1 MLAQPRARSGFR
13 AWLSLMT
20 ELSDVDRAAGIGRSS
35 QSTVYRDGASGAKP
49 AVPTRWDDLVA
60 AAERAMTPDAWAYIA
75 GSSGR
80 ETTADANTAAFE
92 RRRILPH
99 VLRDVSSRDLSVEL
113 FGHRYPAPVIAAPV
127 GVLEL
132 VHRDADLA
140 IARAAASLGL
150 PAVLSSQASIPM
162 ERVAAEG
169 GGGPLWFQLYWS
181 RDDELVESLV
191 ARAERLGAQAIV
203 VTLDTQML
211 GWRPRD
217 LDRAYLPF
225 IHGMGIAQYTS
236 DPVFRRLVAER
247 LARPKDPAAPR
258 PRVTPAAVRTLA
270 GMARRFPGRFGAN
283 LRSGEPRVAVETFL
297 DVFSRADLTWNDLP
311 FLRERTRLPILL
323 KGVQHPDDARRA
335 VDAGVDGLVVSN
347 HAGRQIDGGVGSLDA
362 LPAVVEAVNSSVPV
376 LLDSGVR
383 GGSDVLK
390 ALALGAAAV
399 LVGRPWVYGL
409 AVAGQRGATEV
420 LRNIVAEF
428 DLALGLS
435 GYRSP
440 AALSPDALAPE

>member
-1 MLAQPRARSGFR
+1 
-13 AWLSLMT
+13 MT
-20 ELSDVDRAAGIGRSS
+20 ELSPVDRAAGIGRST
-35 QSTVYRDGASGAKP
+35 QSAVYRAGASGGHP
-49 AVPTRWDDLVA
+49 AVPTRWPELEA
-60 AAERAMTPDAWAYIA
+60 AAERAMSADAWAYIA

-80 ETTADANTAAFE
+80 EATADANVAAFE
-92 RRRILPH
+92 RHRIVPR
-99 VLRDVSSRDLSVEL
+99 VLRDVSARDLSIEL
-113 FGHRYPAPVIAAPV
+113 FGHRYPAPIIAAPV

-132 VHRDADLA
+132 VHPDADLA

-162 ERVAAEG
+162 ERVAADG

-181 RDDELVESLV
+181 RDDDLVASLV
-191 ARAERLGAQAIV
+191 SRAEKLGAQAIV

-236 DPVFRRLVAER
+236 DPVFRRLVQER
-247 LARPKDPAAPR
+247 MSRPTDPAAPR
-258 PRVTPAAVRTLA
+258 PKVTPSAVRILL
-270 GMARRFPGRFGAN
+270 GMTRRYPGRFGAN

-297 DVFSRADLTWNDLP
+297 DVFSRSDLTWGDLP
-311 FLRERTRLPILL
+311 FLRERTSLPIIL
-323 KGVQHPDDARRA
+323 KGVLHPDDARRA
-335 VDAGVDGLVVSN
+335 LDAGVDGLVVSN
-347 HAGRQIDGGVGSLDA
+347 HAGRQIDGSVGSLDA
-362 LPAVVEAVNSSVPV
+362 LPAVVEAVAGRIPV

-390 ALALGAAAV
+390 ALALGATAV
-399 LVGRPWVYGL
+399 LVGRPWVYGM
-409 AVAGQRGATEV
+409 AIAGQAGAVEV

-440 AALSPDALAPE
+440 GELTPEALA

>member
-1 MLAQPRARSGFR
+1 
-13 AWLSLMT
+13 MT
-20 ELSDVDRAAGIGRSS
+20 ELSRVDRAAGIGRST
-35 QSTVYRDGASGAKP
+35 QSTIFRAGASGARP
-49 AVPTRWDDLVA
+49 AVPTSWPALVA
-60 AAERAMTPDAWAYIA
+60 AAEHAMSPDAWAYVA

-80 ETTADANTAAFE
+80 EGTADANAAAFD
-92 RRRILPH
+92 RRRIVPR
-99 VLRDVSSRDLSVEL
+99 VLRDVSVRDLGVEL
-113 FGHRYPAPVIAAPV
+113 FGHRYPAPVLAAPV

-132 VHRDADLA
+132 VHPDADLA

-162 ERVAAEG
+162 ERVAAKG

-191 ARAERLGAQAIV
+191 SRAERLGAQAIV

-217 LDRAYLPF
+217 LDRGFLPF
-225 IHGMGIAQYTS
+225 IRGMGIAQYTS

-247 LARPKDPAAPR
+247 LAADPDPDAPKPKA
-258 PRVTPAAVRTLA
+258 TPAAVRTLA
-270 GMARRFPGRFGAN
+270 AMTRRYPGRFAAN

-297 DVFSRADLTWNDLP
+297 DVFSRADLTWDDLP
-311 FLRERTRLPILL
+311 FLRQRTKLPILL
-323 KGVQHPDDARRA
+323 KGVQHPDDARTA
-335 VDAGVDGLVVSN
+335 IDAGVDGLVVSN

-362 LPAVVEAVNSSVPV
+362 LPAVVAAVDGRVPV
-376 LLDSGVR
+376 LLDSGIR

-409 AVAGQRGATEV
+409 AVAGQTGATEV
-420 LRNIVAEF
+420 LRNLLAEF

-440 AALSPDALAPE
+440 AELTPDAVT